1 MVLEFK
7 KMKSDDATKYSNFY
21 TNSKAETHSN
31 ESNIHDPFESIY
43 GTIIS
48 NMQTS
53 LGKNLGW
60 IIDSV
65 VNHTNNISNYNPL
78 TGSSYIKLT
87 KELDHAK
94 KGFINI

>member
-1 MVLEFK
+1 
-7 KMKSDDATKYSNFY
+7 MKSDDATKYSNFY
-21 TNSKAETHSN
+21 TNSKAETLSN

-48 NMQTS
+48 NIQTS

-65 VNHTNNISNYNPL
+65 VNHSSNISNYNPL